1 MRKVLY
7 LLVIVVVLTL
17 GGCLSLFE
25 PNLGKF
31 SEEIVKAINDYLQ
44 GNVGVE
50 YLVLRYVHIHEPA
63 TTTDAS
69 SYATALLEFFS
80 ENASEVSLVSYGDSG
95 LKFFSLERPPSW
107 VDKVYT
113 MNLLMKST
121 QQVQPGSCPMLLIE
135 GKPYLLTIYAS
146 GTTIASYPMLGE

>member
-1 MRKVLY
+1 MGKVLY
-7 LLVIVVVLTL
+7 LLVIIVVLAL

-25 PNLGKF
+25 PNVGKF
-31 SEEIVKAINDYLQ
+31 SEEIVKDINDYLQ
-44 GNVGVE
+44 GKVGMQYFVSH
-50 YLVLRYVHIHEPA
+50 YVHIHESA

-69 SYATALLEFFS
+69 SYTTDLLELFS
-80 ENASEVSLVSYGDSG
+80 KNASEVSLVSYGDTG

-113 MNLLMKST
+113 MNLLMKSA

-135 GKPYLLTIYAS
+135 GKPYLLTVYAS
-146 GTTIASYPMLGE
+146 GTTIVSYPMLRE